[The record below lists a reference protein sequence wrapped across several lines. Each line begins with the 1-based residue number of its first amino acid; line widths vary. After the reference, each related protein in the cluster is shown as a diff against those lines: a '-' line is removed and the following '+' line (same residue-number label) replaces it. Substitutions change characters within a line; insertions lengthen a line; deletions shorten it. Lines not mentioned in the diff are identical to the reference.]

1 MVRKFIVE
9 IISFCGYFSENGDS
23 TVGASALI
31 GDFNK
36 YVALYFAH
44 SKDGCRFPVAY
55 FQRKLSSVAPSI
67 LANENGIIL
76 DFFKRK
82 FRSEKRSYVT
92 QILKIFFC
100 ELDFLNGS
108 IRYRNSWPWSKEAH
122 PSFITTWLWRSPGT
136 KMNHQRLVI
145 PSMEN
150 DITRSVVLHMLHN
163 KMFNITTVD
172 SNHIREGLISQVMAF
187 CKVADVNPGLLFI
200 QTSNSK

>member
-36 YVALYFAH
+36 YVALYFTH

-92 QILKIFFC
+92 KILMFSLGLTKLTIS
-100 ELDFLNGS
+100 L
-108 IRYRNSWPWSKEAH
+108 
-122 PSFITTWLWRSPGT
+122 PSSF
-136 KMNHQRLVI
+136 
-145 PSMEN
+145 
-150 DITRSVVLHMLHN
+150 
-163 KMFNITTVD
+163 
-172 SNHIREGLISQVMAF
+172 
-187 CKVADVNPGLLFI
+187 
-200 QTSNSK
+200 